1 MIFILRRNIVKST
14 EFHFE
19 RLHRLVIRTCAT
31 FGVTLY
37 IILFQPFAHLTQN
50 KIHAASGCGNILLM
64 NTETREN
71 IYFILFHTCAQ
82 WNEIKKNKCRKSIL
96 FHIYLILAGPNYWN
110 NIK

>member
-82 WNEIKKNKCRKSIL
+82 
-96 FHIYLILAGPNYWN
+96 
-110 NIK
+110 

>member
-1 MIFILRRNIVKST
+1 VKST

-71 IYFILFHTCAQ
+71 
-82 WNEIKKNKCRKSIL
+82 KCRKSIL
-96 FHIYLILAGPNYWN
+96 FHIYLILAGPNY
-110 NIK
+110 